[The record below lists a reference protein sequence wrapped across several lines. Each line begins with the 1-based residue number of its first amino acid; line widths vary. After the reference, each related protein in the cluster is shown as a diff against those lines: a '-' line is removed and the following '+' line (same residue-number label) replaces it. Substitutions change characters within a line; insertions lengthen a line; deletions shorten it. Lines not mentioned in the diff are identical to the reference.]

1 MKNKL
6 LVTTALVGMVAS
18 GAALAETKLSGNMV
32 LGYKAMSFNATNPAT
47 DDQGFGRETQI
58 NIANSGTLN
67 NNLKYAAGFS
77 IEMDGDNEGTQSDEN
92 VYFDVI
98 SGNTTISFGID
109 HAPNMS
115 TSATPRVAEQADTT
129 FAYNGSTALNSYD
142 YNAGMGIDGA
152 FQIAAIQKIAGG
164 QVSFG
169 FVPQMGD
176 GGGDDQDIGGQA
188 TTELGNSAYQLIYS
202 GNAGIDGLNLK
213 AAYSKEDYDATQQDG
228 KVMLYGV
235 GYNFG
240 KFAAGVT
247 VKDIEESV
255 IGTETKSYEF
265 GATVALSDNLSAG
278 LLYIETDGKDA
289 GVAWST
295 EEKMTIANI
304 AYNLGAA
311 TVSFSAGTL
320 EDRNGASTNKDIDVM
335 SVRLGTKF

>member
-32 LGYKAMSFNATNPAT
+32 LGYKAMSFNATNPAA

-58 NIANSGTLN
+58 NISNSGTLN

-77 IEMDGDNEGTQSDEN
+77 IEMDGDSVVGSDEN
-92 VYFDVI
+92 VHFDVI
-98 SGNTTISFGID
+98 SGNTRVSFGMD

-115 TSATPRVAEQADTT
+115 ISATPRVAEHADTT
-129 FAYNGSTALNSYD
+129 FGYDGSTALNSYD
-142 YNAGMGIDGA
+142 YNAGMGIDAA
-152 FQIAAIQKIAGG
+152 FQIAVIQKIAGG

-295 EEKMTIANI
+295 EEKMTIGNI